1 MDTTKEVLEKSNVA
15 KHYDWKPFTKKD
27 ELKHIKWGAVKW
39 GLAIIVPDTTE
50 WKIPTHSKEFTLQWF
65 FENHLPVAHE
75 HLKPFLGDYTWMC
88 VWYEMEHP
96 LESPAVWS
104 PQSYEYE
111 ERIRSERIRSKRL
124 KW

>member
-1 MDTTKEVLEKSNVA
+1 MDITKEVVEKSNVV
-15 KHYDWKPFTKKD
+15 KGYDWNPERKRPIWPPFQFG
-27 ELKHIKWGAVKW
+27 WG
-39 GLAIIVPDTTE
+39 IYVPSDTE

-65 FENHLPVAHE
+65 FENHVPVAHE

-104 PQSYEYE
+104 PRSYEYE